1 MIGVMLVKS
10 NSVRLPDK
18 NFLEMDGKP
27 MWKHNV
33 DKMLHVCD
41 KVYIVTD
48 TYGYR
53 RIENS
58 GATVLFRPKNME
70 GTDVTSC
77 EILSWLIHTCSI
89 EEDVLLTQAT
99 NPTLTHQTI
108 EQLVNNHKRHGSRN
122 TITINGATCKP
133 DGNVYVIHPDLLKIT
148 NSLFTVEMWV
158 RPTGKGRHVLNREAC
173 DIDTWEDYCITNAI
187 MEGRVI

>member
-1 MIGVMLVKS
+1 MLVKS

-99 NPTLTHQTI
+99 NPTLTHHTI
-108 EQLVNNHKRHGSRN
+108 EQIVHFHDRKESNNTVS
-122 TITINGATCKP
+122 INGATCKP
-133 DGNVYVIHPDLLKIT
+133 DGNVYIFHPDVIAST
-148 NSLFTVEMWV
+148 DSLFSPGMWV
-158 RPTGKGRHVLNREAC
+158 FSTGRGKFSFNREAC